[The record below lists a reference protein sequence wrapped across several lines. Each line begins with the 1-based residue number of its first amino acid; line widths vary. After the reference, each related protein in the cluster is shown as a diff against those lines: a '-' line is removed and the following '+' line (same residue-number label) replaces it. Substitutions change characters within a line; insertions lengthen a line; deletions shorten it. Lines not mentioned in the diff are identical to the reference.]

1 MADNGDGSQYPD
13 ILRTSKV
20 KGPLRSISSTGNEAH
35 FPAGVVRRFDDD
47 GGGENVIA
55 RFANIASV
63 VVFIAVLFI
72 FNIAF
77 WVTALAEQN
86 MAADEVLRMKKPI
99 K

>member
-1 MADNGDGSQYPD
+1 MMSLFSP
-13 ILRTSKV
+13 
-20 KGPLRSISSTGNEAH
+20 
-35 FPAGVVRRFDDD
+35 GVVRRFDAD
-47 GGGENVIA
+47 GGNENIIA

-63 VVFIAVLFI
+63 VIFVAVLFI

-86 MAADEVLRMKKPI
+86 MAAEDVLRLKKPI

>member
-1 MADNGDGSQYPD
+1 M
-13 ILRTSKV
+13 
-20 KGPLRSISSTGNEAH
+20 
-35 FPAGVVRRFDDD
+35 
-47 GGGENVIA
+47 IA

-72 FNIAF
+72 FNIVF

-86 MAADEVLRMKKPI
+86 MAAEDVLRLKKPI

>member
-1 MADNGDGSQYPD
+1 M
-13 ILRTSKV
+13 
-20 KGPLRSISSTGNEAH
+20 
-35 FPAGVVRRFDDD
+35 RRFDDD
-47 GGGENVIA
+47 GSGENVIA

-72 FNIAF
+72 FNIVF

-86 MAADEVLRMKKPI
+86 MAAEDVLRLKKPI

>member
-1 MADNGDGSQYPD
+1 MSLNM
-13 ILRTSKV
+13 L
-20 KGPLRSISSTGNEAH
+20 LSSGA
-35 FPAGVVRRFDDD
+35 VRRFDDD
-47 GGGENVIA
+47 GGNENVIA

-63 VVFIAVLFI
+63 VIFVAVLFI

-86 MAADEVLRMKKPI
+86 MAAEDVLRLKKPI

>member
-1 MADNGDGSQYPD
+1 MS
-13 ILRTSKV
+13 L
-20 KGPLRSISSTGNEAH
+20 PLSSG
-35 FPAGVVRRFDDD
+35 GVVRRFDDD

-55 RFANIASV
+55 RFANIFSA
-63 VVFIAVLFI
+63 VVFVAVLLI

-86 MAADEVLRMKKPI
+86 MAAEDVLRLKKPI